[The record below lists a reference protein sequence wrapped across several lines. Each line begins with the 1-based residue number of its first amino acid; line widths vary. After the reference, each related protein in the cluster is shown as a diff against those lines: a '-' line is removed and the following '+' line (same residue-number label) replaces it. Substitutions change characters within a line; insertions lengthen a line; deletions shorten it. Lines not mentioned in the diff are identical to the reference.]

1 MNLRENTTMAIQGL
15 LANKMRA
22 LLTMLG
28 IIIGIGSVIAITSVG
43 NAMTGVMNNA
53 FASFGITNIQIS
65 VTTKDVGND
74 GWSTSGPSYTDDDM
88 ISTEMIAKFRKR
100 YGDKITAIGLSS
112 SAGIGKIN
120 QDHKKASVT
129 ISGSNYEGDKANNI
143 TIKSGRFISEKDEK
157 SAKYVA
163 VVSERLVSSI
173 FPNQNPLGQKIRL
186 ETDYGIKTFT
196 VVGVF
201 KEASSSMFV
210 RADTRT
216 TFYIPVTTAKKLTD
230 ASDNYT
236 NILVTAKTGMDC
248 TKFAEEIENYFNNTF
263 YAHNK
268 TFKCSSFSLE
278 SELSQANSAMSTLS
292 LAISVIAAISL
303 LVGGI
308 GVMNIMLVSVTE
320 RTREIGVRKAL
331 GAPDSAIR
339 VQFIVES
346 MIICLI
352 GGIFGI
358 LLGAGL
364 GALGG
369 LLLKA
374 TAAPSLSGIVV
385 AVGFSMAIG
394 VFFGFYPANKAAKL
408 DPIEALRYE

>member
-1 MNLRENTTMAIQGL
+1 MNLRENTIMAIQGL

-53 FASFGITNIQIS
+53 FSSFGITNIQVTIQPRDYNSNSAYKQEDLIS
-65 VTTKDVGND
+65 ND
-74 GWSTSGPSYTDDDM
+74 M
-88 ISTEMIAKFRKR
+88 LAKFRNR
-100 YGDKITAIGLSS
+100 FGDKISAIGLSA
-112 SAGIGKIN
+112 SAGSGEIKQGR
-120 QDHKKASVT
+120 KKAQVT
-129 ISGSNYEGDKANNI
+129 ISGVNDGGLQANNI
-143 TIKSGRFISEKDEK
+143 TMKQGRFISEKDDT
-157 SAKYVA
+157 SSKYVA
-163 VVSERLVSSI
+163 VISERLVSTLYS
-173 FPNQNPLGQKIRL
+173 PSQNPIGQKIRMN
-186 ETDYGIKTFT
+186 TSYGVKTFT

-201 KEASSSMFV
+201 QEAASSMFI
-210 RADTRT
+210 RQNTKT
-216 TFYIPVTTAKKLTD
+216 TFYIPVTTAKRLSNEGD
-230 ASDNYT
+230 YYSS
-236 NILVTAKTGMDC
+236 IMVTAKMGTDC
-248 TKFAEEIENYFNNTF
+248 TKFSDDIDTYFNNTF
-263 YAHNK
+263 YDKNK
-268 TFKCSSFSLE
+268 DLRCRSFSLE
-278 SELSQANSAMSTLS
+278 AEMSQANAAMGTLS

-352 GGIFGI
+352 GGVFGI
-358 LLGAGL
+358 LLGTGL
-364 GALGG
+364 GGIGG
-369 LLLKA
+369 ILLKA
-374 TAAPSLSGIVV
+374 NAAPTLSGVVV